1 MGACFHGIESAND
14 AINHTGSSGVN
25 PELARSASTK
35 DTVDE
40 YAALARTAMTA
51 LFGFTVFCS
60 AFLLFQVQLIIAKYI
75 LPWFGGTPAVFTTCM
90 LFFQVFLLLG
100 YSYAYFIEGR
110 LSPRAQAIGHSLLI
124 ILAVAALAFRLY
136 TWGSPFLPGPSWKP
150 TGSEHPLL
158 RIIALLS
165 ASVALPYFLVST
177 TGPLLQAWYGRTCSD
192 VPYRLYALSNAG
204 SLIALLSYPVIVE
217 PLLPLRL
224 QAQLW
229 GAGFLL
235 FGGGCIATA
244 WSAAREGQ
252 TQPREPRFVD
262 VPRDL
267 PPPSWRRKVI
277 WLLLAATGSLSLLA
291 TTNRICQD
299 VAVVPLL
306 WVLPLSLYLLSFVVC
321 FSSEK
326 GYSRTVWSVGLGLAI
341 LLVCLALYQPSIGS
355 AWQIPIYSFALFA
368 SCMVC
373 HGELVQLKPAKGYL
387 TSFYLFVAAGG
398 ALGGIF
404 VSIIAPVIFKGFWEF
419 HLSVWLCCILFCLIL
434 LRDPLSWIYVP
445 KPLLLAFCVLVVYVG
460 PGLANLNWK
469 LLPLLLS
476 SVAVGGLIALILS
489 GTSPGVRSVGQMK
502 RIAVFSVCFTALLLA
517 VVLAYPPFVVEYGA
531 VATERN
537 FYGVLT
543 VISDKF
549 GGSPRLTLKH
559 GRITHG
565 FQFSEEAKKR
575 IPTTYYTPEGGIGL
589 VLTNYPGRAAGKTL
603 HVGVVGLGVGTI
615 AAYGIPGDY
624 MRFYEINPEVV
635 RIAYSGP
642 QRLFTFLSD
651 SPAEVK
657 VVSGDAR
664 ISLEQELNR
673 NEPQNFD
680 VLVIDAFSGDAIP
693 LHLLTEEAFHL
704 YLRHLSK
711 PNGILAF
718 HVSNDALDLRPVI
731 AKLAAESNMSAWLA
745 QSGSEANAYR
755 SAWII
760 AASLNRNGPIPGVEH
775 MTRITPSEHFPLWT
789 DDYSNLIRILRW

>member
-1 MGACFHGIESAND
+1 M
-14 AINHTGSSGVN
+14 
-25 PELARSASTK
+25 
-35 DTVDE
+35 
-40 YAALARTAMTA
+40 MA

-60 AFLLFQVQLIIAKYI
+60 AFLLFQVQLVIAKYI

-100 YSYAYFIEGR
+100 YSYAYFIDGR
-110 LSPRAQAIGHSLLI
+110 LSPRAQAIIHSLLI
-124 ILAVAALAFRLY
+124 ILAIAALAFRLY
-136 TWGSPFLPGPSWKP
+136 SWGSPFLPGPSWKP
-150 TGSEHPLL
+150 IGSEHPLL
-158 RIIALLS
+158 RIVALLS

-217 PLLPLRL
+217 PLLSLRV
-224 QAQLW
+224 QAQVW
-229 GAGFLL
+229 GVGFLL

-244 WSAAREGQ
+244 WRAAREGQ
-252 TQPREPRFVD
+252 TGPREPRFVD
-262 VPRDL
+262 VPREL
-267 PPPSWRRKVI
+267 PPPNWRRKVI

-341 LLVCLALYQPSIGS
+341 LLVCLGLYQPGIG
-355 AWQIPIYSFALFA
+355 AGWQILIYSFALFA

-373 HGELVQLKPAKGYL
+373 HGELVQLKPPKEYL

-404 VSIIAPVIFKGFWEF
+404 VSIIAPIIFKGFWEF
-419 HLSVWLCCILFCLIL
+419 HLSVWLCCTLFCLIL
-434 LRDPLSWIYVP
+434 LRDTRSWIYVP
-445 KPLLLAFCVLVVYVG
+445 KPLLLAFCVLVVFVG

-469 LLPLLLS
+469 LIPVLLS
-476 SVAVGGLIALILS
+476 SVAVGGLVALILS
-489 GTSPGVRSVGQMK
+489 GTSSGTRSVGQMK
-502 RIAVFSVCFTALLLA
+502 RAAVFSVCFTVLLLA
-517 VVLAYPPFVVEYGA
+517 VVLAYPPVAVEYGA
-531 VATERN
+531 VATARN

-543 VISDKF
+543 VMSDKL
-549 GGSPRLTLKH
+549 GGSPRLTENTAESL
-559 GRITHG
+559 TD
-565 FQFSEEAKKR
+565 FSFPRRRRSEYQRATSLHR
-575 IPTTYYTPEGGIGL
+575 AGLGWFLRTIRGGH
-589 VLTNYPGRAAGKTL
+589 AGKPL
-603 HVGVVGLGVGTI
+603 RVGIIGLGVGTI
-615 AAYGIPGDY
+615 AAYGIPGDQ
-624 MRFYEINPEVV
+624 MRFYEINPEVI
-635 RIAYSGP
+635 RLAYSGP

-651 SPAEVK
+651 SRAEVR
-657 VVSGDAR
+657 VVPGDAR

-673 NEPQNFD
+673 NETQNFD

-693 LHLLTEEAFHL
+693 VHLLTEEAFQI

-731 AKLAAESNMSAWLA
+731 AKLAAQSNMSAWLA
-745 QSGSEANAYR
+745 QSDPEANAYR
-755 SAWII
+755 SAWVI
-760 AASLNRNGPIPGVEH
+760 AASLDREGPIPGVEH
-775 MTRITPSEHFPLWT
+775 MTSITPSAHFPLWT
-789 DDYSNLIRILRW
+789 DDFSNLIRILRW